1 MSNIIFISCICFLL
15 IVCLVLA
22 YKLYQFSIIILEI
35 ETQIEDSLDIIDD
48 QYSKI
53 NEILEKPVFFDSVE
67 IRQVIAAIEE
77 SHAALL
83 IIANKLTNN
92 LNIGLK
98 SEIKK
103 EDNKKDSS

>member
-1 MSNIIFISCICFLL
+1 MIFLL
-15 IVCLVLA
+15 VVCVILA

-35 ETQIEDSLDIIDD
+35 ETQIEDSLDILDE
-48 QYSKI
+48 QYGKI
-53 NEILEKPVFFDSVE
+53 NEILTKPVFFDSVE

-83 IIANKLTNN
+83 LIANKLTNN
-92 LNIGLK
+92 SNIGLQ

-103 EDNKKDSS
+103 EDNKENNS